1 MYLLTF
7 QLPRYRIIINA
18 CAEVLISVL
27 HGHKWKHK
35 ISVCLNQGVF
45 KATWHG
51 WSASLATNDVI
62 SMLTIS

>member
-1 MYLLTF
+1 M
-7 QLPRYRIIINA
+7 INA

-35 ISVCLNQGVF
+35 ISLCLNKGVF

-51 WSASLATNDVI
+51 WSVSLATNDVI
-62 SMLTIS
+62 PMLTIS